1 MKTKSRI
8 SSILNTNTLDQSVT
22 GYPTFHLSKLDIKPD
37 LNLPSPSNPRLG
49 KLVEHYVF
57 ELLKASSNYTVL
69 ANNLQLLDGDHTL
82 GEIDFILQ
90 ENTSDELIH
99 LELAFKFY
107 LFDPC
112 FPFNEAENWIGPNKN
127 DSLIEKLD
135 KLNEKQFPLLH
146 HKSAKAAL
154 KNLELNNASQE
165 LCLLVSL
172 YLPYDY
178 KEEVGESYKKAIKG
192 CYLNFEAFSGLN
204 NADKTYYLPPKKE
217 WGMDPSEND
226 NWTDYPS
233 IESTITA
240 SLKEK
245 MSPLCWQKQ
254 NGEFSE
260 FFIVWW

>member
-1 MKTKSRI
+1 MNTSARI
-8 SSILNTNTLDQSVT
+8 ASLLNAQNLDQSVT
-22 GYPTFHLSKLDIKPD
+22 GYPTFNLSSLELNGD
-37 LNLPSPSNPRLG
+37 LSLPSPPNPRLG
-49 KLVEHYVF
+49 KLIEHYVF

-90 ENTSDELIH
+90 ENASKKLIH
-99 LELAFKFY
+99 LELAYKFD

-112 FPFNEAENWIGPNKN
+112 FPFDEKENWIGPNKN

-154 KNLELNNASQE
+154 KNLDISNAEQN
-165 LCLLVSL
+165 LCLLASL

-178 KEEVGESYKKAIKG
+178 KGNIGESFKKAVKG
-192 CYLNFEAFSGLN
+192 YYLGLEQFAELN
-204 NADKTYYLPPKKE
+204 DSEKSYYLPVKSE
-217 WGMDPSEND
+217 WGLDPSGNQT
-226 NWTDYPS
+226 WTDFQ
-233 IESTITA
+233 
-240 SLKEK
+240 SLKDAIKSSLESK
-245 MSPLCWQKQ
+245 KSPLCWQKH
-254 NGEFSE
+254 NSEYSE